1 MADRLDLMLGD
12 CLECMSELPD
22 GSVDMVLADIPYGEV
37 DQKSGGLRKLDRG
50 NADAC
55 EIDLDAAVAA
65 CVRVCTGSFYIFCG
79 TQQISGLVT
88 AFKRHKLTTRVGVWE
103 KSNPSPMN
111 GSRLWVS
118 GLEFCVFARKA
129 NAVFNEHCQKALWK
143 NPVGRSKVHPT
154 EKPVTLMERLILAS
168 SNTGDVVLDFT
179 MGSGTTGVAAMNTGR
194 RFIGIELDEGYF
206 DIAEARI
213 VAAMEAADEG

>member
-1 MADRLDLMLGD
+1 MPDRLDLMLGD
-12 CLECMSELPD
+12 CLECMSEISD

-37 DQKSGGLRKLDRG
+37 DQKSSGLRKLDRG

-55 EIDLDAAVAA
+55 GIDLGAAVAE
-65 CVRVCTGSFYIFCG
+65 CIRVCKGSFYIFCG
-79 TQQISGLVT
+79 TQQISSLVS

-118 GLEFCVFARKA
+118 GLEFCVFARKPR
-129 NAVFNEHCQKALWK
+129 AVFNEHCQKALWK
-143 NPVGRSKVHPT
+143 NPVGRSKIHPT
-154 EKPVTLMERLILAS
+154 EKPVALMERLILAS
-168 SNTGDVVLDFT
+168 SNEGEVVLDFT

-206 DIAEARI
+206 DIACDRI
-213 VAAMEAADEG
+213 EKAMTDADS